1 MLAASLNAF
10 FSLLRFEGPSAAAA
24 AAPRRG
30 AGAPSP
36 SPSVTP
42 CPLFVA
48 TRHLP
53 PAGGRLSKGEARS
66 APITP
71 LAPFQKRGRK
81 RSLHGLGSPFGRAG
95 AKRLRGFFSSLA
107 RCSRREP
114 APADA
119 VCHCGPSREKA
130 KEKSPQA
137 FLLCKSKIIF
147 PLSLSE
153 RSGDNSNRPFTPVL
167 PLRSCRTPGT
177 AQSPPRTAPPACQC
191 PHWRCR
197 SAGCPR

>member
-24 AAPRRG
+24 AAPRRERD
-30 AGAPSP
+30 APSP
-36 SPSVTP
+36 SAPVGRSHLSQRERQEAL
-42 CPLFVA
+42 PLRPWHPFK
-48 TRHLP
+48 RE
-53 PAGGRLSKGEARS
+53 AGS
-66 APITP
+66 APSTA
-71 LAPFQKRGRK
+71 LALPSGE
-81 RSLHGLGSPFGRAG
+81 
-95 AKRLRGFFSSLA
+95 LA

-119 VCHCGPSREKA
+119 VCRYSPSREKA

-153 RSGDNSNRPFTPVL
+153 RIGDNSNRPFTPVL

>member
-1 MLAASLNAF
+1 MLAASLKAF

-24 AAPRRG
+24 AAPRR
-30 AGAPSP
+30 
-36 SPSVTP
+36 
-42 CPLFVA
+42 
-48 TRHLP
+48 
-53 PAGGRLSKGEARS
+53 E
-66 APITP
+66 
-71 LAPFQKRGRK
+71 RGRPLRLLPLLAATSPRGRGKK
-81 RSLHGLGSPFGRAG
+81 RSCHALGSPFGGAG
-95 AKRLRGFFSSLA
+95 AKRLRGFVSSLA

>member
-24 AAPRRG
+24 AAPRRERD
-30 AGAPSP
+30 APSP
-36 SPSVTP
+36 SAPVGRSHLSQRERQEAL
-42 CPLFVA
+42 PLRPWHPFK
-48 TRHLP
+48 R
-53 PAGGRLSKGEARS
+53 EARS
-66 APITP
+66 APVMP
-71 LAPFQKRGRK
+71 LAP
-81 RSLHGLGSPFGRAG
+81 PFGGAD
-95 AKRLRGFFSSLA
+95 AKRLRGFISSLA

>member
-66 APITP
+66 APVMP
-71 LAPFQKRGRK
+71 LAP
-81 RSLHGLGSPFGRAG
+81 PFGRAG
-95 AKRLRGFFSSLA
+95 VKRLRGFVSSPA